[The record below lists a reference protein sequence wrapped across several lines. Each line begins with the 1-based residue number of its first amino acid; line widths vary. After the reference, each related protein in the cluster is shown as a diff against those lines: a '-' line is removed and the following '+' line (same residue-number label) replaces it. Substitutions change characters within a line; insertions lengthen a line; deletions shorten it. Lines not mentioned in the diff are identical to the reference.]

1 MKIGRIWGVGIYLNP
16 FFLALLGLFFVA
28 GIVVKGLIAFGVVL
42 MHEFAHAAVAKKLKV
57 PVTDVELLPFGG
69 VTRMGGDMP
78 VSPKNEILIAAAG
91 PCANIV
97 LFLTGVALRNYGFW
111 DDEPGSFFL
120 QCNILIAA
128 FNVLPALPLDG
139 GRVYRAVLS
148 GRIGIKNATYRA
160 AGLGQAIAAA
170 IVAMGTS
177 GLVMG
182 WSGLDILSTGL
193 FLFYAATRER
203 SSAPF
208 MFMRQLIL
216 KKDELAREGVL
227 PAVALVVREDATL
240 GEVVRMFLPR
250 RFHYIAVYSDKLE
263 FKGFFP
269 EDRIIESLFKYGI
282 DHPVGKTDLT

>member
-42 MHEFAHAAVAKKLKV
+42 VHEFAHAAVAKKLNV

-78 VSPKNEILIAAAG
+78 VSPRNEMLIAAAG
-91 PCANIV
+91 PSANMA

-111 DDEPGSFFL
+111 DDDLGSFFL

-148 GRIGIKNATYRA
+148 GRIGIKSATYRA

-170 IVAMGTS
+170 IVGMGTA
-177 GLVMG
+177 GLIMG

-203 SSAPF
+203 RSAPF
-208 MFMRQLIL
+208 LFMRQLIL
-216 KKDELAREGVL
+216 KKDDLAREGVL
-227 PAVALVVREDATL
+227 PAVALVAREDATL

-250 RFHYIAVYSDKLE
+250 RFHYVAVYSDKLE
-263 FKGFFP
+263 FRGFFP
-269 EDRIIESLFKYGI
+269 EDRIIEGLFKYGI
-282 DHPVGKTDLT
+282 DHPVGKIDLI